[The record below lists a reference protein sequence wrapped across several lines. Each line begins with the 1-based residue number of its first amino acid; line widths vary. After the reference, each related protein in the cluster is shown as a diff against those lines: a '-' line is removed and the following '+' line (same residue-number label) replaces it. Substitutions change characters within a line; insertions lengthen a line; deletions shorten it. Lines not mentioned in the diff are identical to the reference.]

1 LGAHLRAASADAE
14 AVELTGVAFAA
25 RDSREAQMRRH
36 VAWLAPLLALGCGP
50 DPVEA
55 ARLRAL
61 EAAARDAGAAEPSEG
76 GPTAPHASS
85 GAVHRVLADRAVPL
99 VGDRVDAKAGDWLIE
114 SDGSAAVISQKGAI
128 VDFGPKG
135 GLDAMVRTDPTVFGS
150 LQPEHL
156 AEPVFRVVDDGRVL
170 EMERRL
176 FDKKA
181 TYYAF
186 FFFKKDVLAIE
197 SLVTSTG
204 DEPLVFET
212 LGETLG
218 WGNVPTWIEGVGF
231 AGTAG
236 AFSADFV
243 GRESL
248 GLSYAMASDE
258 GKTMARVSAL
268 ENNGFWD
275 EPYLSERSV
284 TVPAHESS
292 PRRFMSLAWSKTS
305 LGDAALELPS
315 IRRKYSR
322 QLKIGTLPENT
333 FVEIAKCEKD
343 KPAGDLVTRYA
354 WSKDRET
361 ISLPDD
367 CHVLRLTKLGYAPG
381 PWKKVDEF
389 DPAALE
395 ELLPKAGAIHFRVTE
410 KGSAELMPAR
420 VLVRGVRGT
429 KDPSWGD
436 DPDRGAALN
445 TIYSTGE
452 DTFSIPAGHYDVLI
466 QRGFEYDAVAR
477 SIDVKDDET
486 VEIEAALERV
496 VDTKGWISADLHVHQ
511 APSPDAPS
519 PLPDRVRSLAASG
532 VEVAVA
538 TDHNKVTDYGP
549 TIRQLHLENRMASV
563 VGDEITTKEPALGHY
578 NVFPLRADAF
588 PVLYEKATPAAIFDA
603 ARQAG
608 PPGLS
613 PIVQVNHPRM
623 GSIGY
628 FELLRFDKSDIERW
642 RSRTN
647 LSAMNFDTL
656 EVFNGDHYAQINKVE
671 DVMKDWYALLKAGFR
686 PTATGNSDSHKL
698 TYAEAGVP
706 RNFVRVPDDD
716 PAAFDPKAFVE
727 ALRAGRVVVSSG
739 PFVRLFADEHEVGD
753 EVAEGELEIEV
764 KVDAAPWVEI
774 DRVELWVN
782 GEPAEGWP
790 VPASTA
796 SQRFSK
802 KIKKRFERGDFLV
815 AIARGSKSMTFLHRS
830 GAKPFGFTNPIYVR

>member
-1 LGAHLRAASADAE
+1 
-14 AVELTGVAFAA
+14 
-25 RDSREAQMRRH
+25 MRR
-36 VAWLAPLLALGCGP
+36 LALLLLVLPGCGP

-55 ARLRAL
+55 ARLHAV
-61 EAAARDAGAAEPSEG
+61 EAAARDAGAAMPRDV
-76 GPTAPHASS
+76 GPAPPHAAN
-85 GAVHRVLADRAVPL
+85 GEVHRVLADRAVPL
-99 VGDRVDAKAGDWLIE
+99 VGDRVDAKTGDWLLVSE
-114 SDGSAAVISQKGAI
+114 GSAAVVSKKGVL

-135 GLDAMVRTDPTVFGS
+135 GLDAMVRTEPTVFGS
-150 LQPEHL
+150 LAPEHL
-156 AEPVFRVVDDGRVL
+156 DEPIFRVVDDGKVL

-181 TYYAF
+181 TYFAF

-197 SLVTSTG
+197 SEIVSTG

-258 GKTMARVSAL
+258 GKTMARVGAL

-284 TVPAHESS
+284 TIPAHESS

-322 QLKIGTLPENT
+322 SVPIGAVPEKT
-333 FVEIAKCEKD
+333 FIEVAKCEKD

-354 WSKDRET
+354 WSKDRHT
-361 ISLPDD
+361 ISMPDD
-367 CHVLRLTKLGYAPG
+367 CHVLRLTRLGYAPG
-381 PWKKVDEF
+381 PWKKVDEL
-389 DPAALE
+389 DPAAMD

-410 KGSAELMPAR
+410 KGTAEPMPAR
-420 VLVRGVRGT
+420 ILVRGVQGT
-429 KDPSWGD
+429 KDPAWGD

-466 QRGFEYDAVAR
+466 QRGFEYDAFAK
-477 SIDVKDDET
+477 SIDVKDDAT

-496 VDTKGWISADLHVHQ
+496 VDTRGWISADLHVHQ

-549 TIRQLHLENRMASV
+549 TIRELHLEKRIASI
-563 VGDEITTKEPALGHY
+563 VGDEITTKEPSLGHY
-578 NVFPLRADAF
+578 NVYPIRADAL
-588 PVLYEKATPAAIFDA
+588 PILYEKATPAAIFDA
-603 ARQAG
+603 ARAAG
-608 PPGLS
+608 APGLV

-623 GSIGY
+623 GGIGY
-628 FELLRFDKSDIERW
+628 FELLRFDNTDIERW
-642 RSRTN
+642 RSRSN
-647 LSAMNFDTL
+647 LSAMKFDAL
-656 EVFNGDHYAQINKVE
+656 EVFNGDHYAQIGKVE
-671 DVMKDWYALLKAGFR
+671 EVMKDWYALLKAGFR
-686 PTATGNSDSHKL
+686 TTATGNSDSHKL

-716 PAAFDPKAFVE
+716 PAALDPVAFIE
-727 ALRAGRVVVSSG
+727 AIRAGRVVVSSG
-739 PFVRLFADEHEVGD
+739 PFVRLFADDKQVGD
-753 EVAEGELEIEV
+753 EVPEGEIEVEV
-764 KVDAAPWVEI
+764 KVDAAPWVDV

-782 GEPAEGWP
+782 GKPAEGWT
-790 VPASTA
+790 VPASTNSA
-796 SQRFSK
+796 RFSR
-802 KIKKRFERGDFLV
+802 KIKKRFARGDFLI
-815 AIARGSKSMTFLHRS
+815 AIARGTKPMTFLHRG
-830 GAKPFGFTNPIYVR
+830 GAKPFGFTNPIFVR